1 MSHRFRFVIVIT
13 FVASY
18 VVIGTVET
26 PNTTGVNMI
35 VRTAELVAV
44 ASIIGAVHVIIFHV
58 ARPVLNPVDLSSA
71 ILILPHNASREE
83 HEQEGNEEDEP
94 DHNCHLSK
102 QTNDEARSDGFHRE
116 KHYFVFS

>member
-1 MSHRFRFVIVIT
+1 MCAMSHILHFVIVIT

-44 ASIIGAVHVIIFHV
+44 ASIIV
-58 ARPVLNPVDLSSA
+58 ALRGIVVYVALPVLNGVQFSGA
-71 ILILPHNASREE
+71 VLILARHASREE
-83 HEQEGNEEDEP
+83 HNHDSAQDGASNHD
-94 DHNCHLSK
+94 CHLKNIKMGSK
-102 QTNDEARSDGFHRE
+102 NGRL
-116 KHYFVFS
+116 